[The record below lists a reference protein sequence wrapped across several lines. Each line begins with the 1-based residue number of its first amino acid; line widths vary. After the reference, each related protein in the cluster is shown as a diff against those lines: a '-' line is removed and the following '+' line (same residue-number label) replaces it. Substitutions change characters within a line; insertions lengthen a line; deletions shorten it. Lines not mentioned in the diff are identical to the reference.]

1 MIAVLDRCETT
12 SQWLARLRPNSQCA
26 MSRGEDKIVVGCQQH
41 QIVTNAE
48 LRNHGVNGAD
58 LQPGTTTSIAQ
69 ICGVD
74 VILPVRS
81 Q

>member
-1 MIAVLDRCETT
+1 MTVVVDRCETT
-12 SQWLARLRPNSQCA
+12 SQWLVFRRPNSQCA

-41 QIVTNAE
+41 QIMTNAE
-48 LRNHGVNGAD
+48 LRNHGINGAD
-58 LQPGTTTSIAQ
+58 LQPSTTTSIAQ

-74 VILPVRS
+74 MIPPVRS

>member
-1 MIAVLDRCETT
+1 
-12 SQWLARLRPNSQCA
+12 
-26 MSRGEDKIVVGCQQH
+26 MSPGEDKIVVGCQQH

-48 LRNHGVNGAD
+48 LRNRGVNGAD
-58 LQPGTTTSIAQ
+58 LQPGTTASIAQ

-74 VILPVRS
+74 MILPVRG